1 VSTDATTKCS
11 KKSLTQISFVS
22 VFLSHT
28 LPPQE
33 DQLEILKQQAKEELQ
48 KQFEEEMQQ
57 MIAKRNQEAAE
68 HKKQLES
75 VKREM
80 ETQKQRMDMVCTL
93 CVAIMVAS
101 L

>member
-1 VSTDATTKCS
+1 
-11 KKSLTQISFVS
+11 
-22 VFLSHT
+22 
-28 LPPQE
+28 
-33 DQLEILKQQAKEELQ
+33 
-48 KQFEEEMQQ
+48 MQQ

-80 ETQKQRMDMVCTL
+80 EKVCKL

-101 L
+101 LQ

>member
-1 VSTDATTKCS
+1 
-11 KKSLTQISFVS
+11 
-22 VFLSHT
+22 
-28 LPPQE
+28 
-33 DQLEILKQQAKEELQ
+33 
-48 KQFEEEMQQ
+48 MQQ

-75 VKREM
+75 VKMEV
-80 ETQKQRMDMVCTL
+80 ETQKQRMEKVCKL